1 MQEELKKILGLDV
14 PENFVYSP
22 GLFDMR
28 LKEEL
33 LRSNRQGSP
42 FIYLQL
48 PLVDFNRLGM
58 ERASSDRMRAW
69 KIAVLSLFTF
79 VSPIDIK
86 GYLDGDSGI
95 GVIMIGKTD
104 ADIVTIKEKIEFN
117 LKKAGLD
124 KYLRLHPDRPFFR
137 AYICAAQVEKERLRT
152 EERIAQIN
160 QEMRGYFLVDE
171 YRYSQLWN
179 NPWNR
184 WFMDWIK
191 RGIDF
196 VGALIA
202 LILLLPFFLIAAILI
217 KLTSPGPVF
226 FGQQRVGK
234 DGDLFTM
241 WKFRSMY
248 VDAEERKQALI
259 DSGHNI
265 EKEGPIFK
273 MKDDPRITPVGR
285 FIRKYS
291 IDELPQLW
299 NVLKGDMALVGPR
312 PPVPDEVLEY
322 LPWHKMRLAVKPG
335 LTCHWQVSGRSNI
348 GFEEWMRL
356 DNHYIRHGSLKTDMA
371 LLGKTI
377 KAVVKGDGAY

>member
-1 MQEELKKILGLDV
+1 
-14 PENFVYSP
+14 
-22 GLFDMR
+22 
-28 LKEEL
+28 
-33 LRSNRQGSP
+33 
-42 FIYLQL
+42 
-48 PLVDFNRLGM
+48 
-58 ERASSDRMRAW
+58 MRAW

-86 GYLDGDSGI
+86 GYLDGDTGI

-137 AYICAAQVEKERLRT
+137 AYICTAQVEKERLRT
-152 EERIAQIN
+152 EERIAQLN

>member
-86 GYLDGDSGI
+86 GYLDGDTGI

-137 AYICAAQVEKERLRT
+137 AYICTAQVEKERLRT
-152 EERIAQIN
+152 EERIAQLN

-273 MKDDPRITPVGR
+273 MKNDPRITPVGR